1 MQKNN
6 VTILGDKL
14 EHLGNG
20 LVSLV
25 DSLVDK
31 PSTQLKQLNSAP
43 LELLASTRLTDKTG
57 VQLAPTLEMGIY
69 RNKSGLP
76 QVGPGAGGRY
86 DRQKVVRDIV
96 RLKAGVA
103 GLRRELE
110 AAGEADNHA
119 LSGHDPGT
127 VEHLVKILNK
137 HEKGTKQLSIVDS
150 VNVLVILG
158 CCWTNT
164 LQIMF
169 VRSSGD
175 PASSTD

>member
-96 RLKAGVA
+96 RLKADVA

-137 HEKGTKQLSIVDS
+137 HEKG
-150 VNVLVILG
+150 
-158 CCWTNT
+158 
-164 LQIMF
+164 
-169 VRSSGD
+169 
-175 PASSTD
+175 